1 MIMVQNSAGAA
12 QKVGFVGLG
21 AMGSRMVAHLKGFAD
36 VQVFDLDITRREQAA
51 AAADGKAVA
60 SISAMADAQVVIL
73 MLPDSPI
80 VDKVLRNELL
90 NTLKSGAIVIDM
102 SSSTPANTIENAKLA
117 KKKGITFIDAPV
129 SGGIGGAESGKLAIM
144 VGGEAADFAQA
155 LPLLNRMG
163 AKVVHVGP
171 VGSGH
176 AVKALNN
183 LLGATI
189 LVATSEI
196 FAAGEKF
203 GLDPAVMHQVIDA
216 SSGGSFM
223 SAQAW
228 PRAVLPKTWN
238 FGFAMQ
244 LMNKD
249 VGIAMSLIESTGVK
263 TVLCEA
269 NAALWAKAVKENP
282 GADMTIITKNIRE
295 AAGL

>member
-1 MIMVQNSAGAA
+1 MIMSQNNNGTR
-12 QKVGFVGLG
+12 QRVGFVGLG

-36 VQVFDLDITRREQAA
+36 VQVFDLDVARREQAA
-51 AAADGKAVA
+51 AAAGGQAVA

-90 NTLKSGAIVIDM
+90 KTLKQGAMVIDM
-102 SSSTPANTIENAKLA
+102 SSSTPANTIENAKLS
-117 KKKGITFIDAPV
+117 KQHGITFIDAPV

-144 VGGEAADFAQA
+144 AGGEAADFARA

-163 AKVVHVGP
+163 TKVVHVGP

-203 GLDPAVMHQVIDA
+203 GLDPVVMHQVIDA

-223 SAQAW
+223 TAQAW

-263 TVLCEA
+263 TVLCAA

-282 GADMTIITKNIRE
+282 GADMTIITKGIRE

>member
-1 MIMVQNSAGAA
+1 MIMGQNNNGAG

-36 VQVFDLDITRREQAA
+36 VQVFDLDVARRKQAA
-51 AAADGKAVA
+51 ASAGGEAVA

-90 NTLKSGAIVIDM
+90 KTLKSGALVIDM

-117 KKKGITFIDAPV
+117 KQHGITFIDAPV

-144 VGGEAADFAQA
+144 AGGEAADFARA

-163 AKVVHVGP
+163 TKVVHVGP

-223 SAQAW
+223 TAQAW

-269 NAALWAKAVKENP
+269 NAALWAKAVKETP
-282 GADMTIITKNIRE
+282 GADMTGITKGIRE

>member
-1 MIMVQNSAGAA
+1 MGQNNNGAG

-36 VQVFDLDITRREQAA
+36 VQVFDLDVARREQAA
-51 AAADGKAVA
+51 ASAGGEAVA

-90 NTLKSGAIVIDM
+90 KTLKSGALVIDM

-117 KKKGITFIDAPV
+117 KQHGITFIDAPV

-144 VGGEAADFAQA
+144 AGGEAADFARA

-163 AKVVHVGP
+163 TKVVHVGP

-223 SAQAW
+223 TAQAW

-282 GADMTIITKNIRE
+282 IVDMTIITKGIRE

>member
-1 MIMVQNSAGAA
+1 MSENSAGAG

-36 VQVFDLDITRREQAA
+36 VQVFDLDVARREQAA
-51 AAADGKAVA
+51 ASAGGKAVP
-60 SISAMADAQVVIL
+60 SISAMGEAQVVIL
-73 MLPDSPI
+73 MLPDSPV

-90 NTLKSGAIVIDM
+90 KTLKSGAMVIDM

-117 KKKGITFIDAPV
+117 KQHGITFIDAPV

-144 VGGEAADFAQA
+144 AGGDAAAFARA

-163 AKVVHVGP
+163 TKVVHVGP

-269 NAALWAKAVKENP
+269 NAALWAKAVKETP
-282 GADMTIITKNIRE
+282 GADMTGITKGIRE

>member
-1 MIMVQNSAGAA
+1 MVQNNAGTG

-21 AMGSRMVAHLKGFAD
+21 AMGGRMVAHLKGFAD
-36 VQVFDLDITRREQAA
+36 VQVFDLDVARREQAA
-51 AAADGKAVA
+51 AAAGGKAVA
-60 SISAMADAQVVIL
+60 SIGAMADAQVVIL

-90 NTLKSGAIVIDM
+90 KTLKQGAMVIDM

-117 KKKGITFIDAPV
+117 KQHGMTFIDAPV

-144 VGGEAADFAQA
+144 AGGDAADFARA

-163 AKVVHVGP
+163 TKVVHVGP

-223 SAQAW
+223 TAHAW

>member
-1 MIMVQNSAGAA
+1 MSQNNHGAG

-36 VQVFDLDITRREQAA
+36 VQVFDLDVARREQAA
-51 AAADGKAVA
+51 ASAGGKAVA
-60 SISAMADAQVVIL
+60 SISAMADAQIVIL

-90 NTLKSGAIVIDM
+90 TTLKSGALVIDM

-117 KKKGITFIDAPV
+117 KQHGITFIDAPV

-144 VGGEAADFAQA
+144 AGGEAPDFARA

-163 AKVVHVGP
+163 TKVVHVGP

-223 SAQAW
+223 TAQAW

-269 NAALWAKAVKENP
+269 NAALWAKAVKETP
-282 GADMTIITKNIRE
+282 GADMTGITKGIRE

>member
-1 MIMVQNSAGAA
+1 MVQNSAGAGH
-12 QKVGFVGLG
+12 KVGFVGLG
-21 AMGSRMVAHLKGFAD
+21 AMGGRMVAHLKGFAD
-36 VQVFDLDITRREQAA
+36 VQVFDLDVARREQAA
-51 AAADGKAVA
+51 AAAGGKAVA
-60 SISAMADAQVVIL
+60 SIGAMADAQVVIL

-80 VDKVLRNELL
+80 VDKVLRTELL
-90 NTLKSGAIVIDM
+90 KTLKQGAMVIDM
-102 SSSTPANTIENAKLA
+102 SSSTPANTIENAKLS
-117 KKKGITFIDAPV
+117 KQHGITFIDAPV

-144 VGGEAADFAQA
+144 AGGSAADFASA

-163 AKVVHVGP
+163 TKVVHVGP

-223 SAQAW
+223 TAHAW

-282 GADMTIITKNIRE
+282 GADMSIITKNIRE

>member
-1 MIMVQNSAGAA
+1 MSMSQNNNGAG

-36 VQVFDLDITRREQAA
+36 VQVFDLDVARREQAA
-51 AAADGKAVA
+51 ASA
-60 SISAMADAQVVIL
+60 AMADAQVVIL

-90 NTLKSGAIVIDM
+90 NTLKSGALVIDM

-117 KKKGITFIDAPV
+117 KQHGITFIDAPV

-144 VGGEAADFAQA
+144 AGGEAADFARA

-163 AKVVHVGP
+163 TKVVHVGP

-223 SAQAW
+223 TAQAW

-249 VGIAMSLIESTGVK
+249 VGIAMSLIKSTGVK

-269 NAALWAKAVKENP
+269 NAALWAQAVKDTP
-282 GADMTIITKNIRE
+282 GADMTGITKGIRE

>member
-1 MIMVQNSAGAA
+1 MIMVQKNAGTG

-21 AMGSRMVAHLKGFAD
+21 AMGGRMVAHLKGFAD
-36 VQVFDLDITRREQAA
+36 VQVFDLDVARREQAA
-51 AAADGKAVA
+51 AAAGGKAVA
-60 SISAMADAQVVIL
+60 SIGAMADAQVVIL

-90 NTLKSGAIVIDM
+90 KTLKQGAMVIDM
-102 SSSTPANTIENAKLA
+102 SSSTPANTIENAKLS
-117 KKKGITFIDAPV
+117 KQHGITFIDAPV

-144 VGGEAADFAQA
+144 AGGDAADFARA

-163 AKVVHVGP
+163 TKVVHVGP

-223 SAQAW
+223 SAHAW

>member
-1 MIMVQNSAGAA
+1 MVQNTAGAGV
-12 QKVGFVGLG
+12 KVGFVGLG
-21 AMGSRMVAHLKGFAD
+21 AMGGRMVGHLKGFAD
-36 VQVFDLDITRREQAA
+36 VQVFDLDVARREQAA
-51 AAADGKAVA
+51 QAAGGKAVA
-60 SISAMADAQVVIL
+60 SIAAMTDVEVVIL

-90 NTLKSGAIVIDM
+90 KTLKPGAMVIDM
-102 SSSTPANTIENAKLA
+102 SSSTPANTIENAKIS
-117 KKKGITFIDAPV
+117 KQQGITFIDAPV

-144 VGGEAADFAQA
+144 AGGDAADFARA

-163 AKVVHVGP
+163 TKVVHVGP

-203 GLDPAVMHQVIDA
+203 GLDPEVMHQVIDA

-223 SAQAW
+223 TAHAW

-244 LMNKD
+244 LMKKD

-263 TVLCEA
+263 TVLCQA
-269 NAALWAKAVKENP
+269 NAALWAAAVKANP
-282 GADMTIITKNIRE
+282 GADMTVITKDIRQ
-295 AAGL
+295 AAGLK

>member
-1 MIMVQNSAGAA
+1 
-12 QKVGFVGLG
+12 
-21 AMGSRMVAHLKGFAD
+21 MGSRMVAHLKGFAD
-36 VQVFDLDITRREQAA
+36 VQVFDLDVARREQAA
-51 AAADGKAVA
+51 ASAGGKAVA

-90 NTLKSGAIVIDM
+90 KTLKSGALVIDM

-117 KKKGITFIDAPV
+117 KQLGITFIDAPV

-144 VGGEAADFAQA
+144 AGGEAADFARA

-163 AKVVHVGP
+163 TKVVHVGP

-223 SAQAW
+223 TAQAW

-249 VGIAMSLIESTGVK
+249 VGIAMSLIKSTGVK

-269 NAALWAKAVKENP
+269 NAALWAQAVKETP
-282 GADMTIITKNIRE
+282 GADMTGITKGIRE

>member
-1 MIMVQNSAGAA
+1 MVQNTAGAGV
-12 QKVGFVGLG
+12 KVGFVGLG
-21 AMGSRMVAHLKGFAD
+21 AMGGRMVGHLKGFAD
-36 VQVFDLDITRREQAA
+36 VQVFDLDVARREQAA
-51 AAADGKAVA
+51 QAAGGKAVA
-60 SISAMADAQVVIL
+60 SIAAMTDVDVVIL

-90 NTLKSGAIVIDM
+90 KTLKPGAMVIDM
-102 SSSTPANTIENAKLA
+102 SSSTPANTIENAKIS
-117 KKKGITFIDAPV
+117 KQHGITFIDAPV

-144 VGGEAADFAQA
+144 AGGEAADFARA

-163 AKVVHVGP
+163 TKVVHVGP

-203 GLDPAVMHQVIDA
+203 GLDPEVMHQVIDA

-223 SAQAW
+223 TAHAW
-228 PRAVLPKTWN
+228 PRAVLPKSWN

-249 VGIAMSLIESTGVK
+249 VGIAMSLIESTGVQ
-263 TVLCEA
+263 TVLCQA
-269 NAALWAKAVKENP
+269 NAALWAAAVKANP
-282 GADMTIITKNIRE
+282 GADMTIITKGIRE
-295 AAGL
+295 AAGLK

>member
-1 MIMVQNSAGAA
+1 MSQNNNGAA

-36 VQVFDLDITRREQAA
+36 VQVFDLDVARREQAA
-51 AAADGKAVA
+51 ASAGGKAVA
-60 SISAMADAQVVIL
+60 SISAMADAQIVIL

-90 NTLKSGAIVIDM
+90 NTLKPGALVIDM
-102 SSSTPANTIENAKLA
+102 SSSTPANTIENAELA
-117 KKKGITFIDAPV
+117 KQHGITFIDAPV

-144 VGGEAADFAQA
+144 AGGEAADFARA

-163 AKVVHVGP
+163 TKVVHVGS

-203 GLDPAVMHQVIDA
+203 GLDPAIMHQVIDA

-223 SAQAW
+223 TAQAW

-269 NAALWAKAVKENP
+269 NAALWAKAVKETP
-282 GADMTIITKNIRE
+282 GADMTGITKGIRE

>member
-1 MIMVQNSAGAA
+1 MVQNSAGAG

-21 AMGSRMVAHLKGFAD
+21 AMGGRMVAHLKGFAD
-36 VQVFDLDITRREQAA
+36 VQVFDLDVARREQAA
-51 AAADGKAVA
+51 AAAGGKAVA
-60 SISAMADAQVVIL
+60 SIGAMADAQVVIL

-80 VDKVLRNELL
+80 VDKVLRTELL
-90 NTLKSGAIVIDM
+90 KTLKQGAMVIDM
-102 SSSTPANTIENAKLA
+102 SSSTPANTIENAKLS
-117 KKKGITFIDAPV
+117 KQHGITFIDAPV
-129 SGGIGGAESGKLAIM
+129 SGGIGGA
-144 VGGEAADFAQA
+144 ADFASA

-163 AKVVHVGP
+163 TKVVHVGP

-223 SAQAW
+223 TAHAW

-282 GADMTIITKNIRE
+282 GADMSIITKNIRE

>member
-1 MIMVQNSAGAA
+1 MVQNTAGAGV
-12 QKVGFVGLG
+12 KVGFVGLG
-21 AMGSRMVAHLKGFAD
+21 AMGGRMVGHLKGFAD
-36 VQVFDLDITRREQAA
+36 VQVFDLDVARREQAA
-51 AAADGKAVA
+51 QAAGGKAVA
-60 SISAMADAQVVIL
+60 SIAAMADVEVVIL

-90 NTLKSGAIVIDM
+90 KTLKPGAMVIDM
-102 SSSTPANTIENAKLA
+102 SSSTPANTIENAKIS
-117 KKKGITFIDAPV
+117 KQHGITFIDAPV

-144 VGGEAADFAQA
+144 AGGEAADFARA

-163 AKVVHVGP
+163 TKVVHVGP

-203 GLDPAVMHQVIDA
+203 GLDPEVMHQVIDA

-223 SAQAW
+223 TAHAW
-228 PRAVLPKTWN
+228 PRAVLPKSWN

-249 VGIAMSLIESTGVK
+249 VGIAMSLIESTGVQ
-263 TVLCEA
+263 TVLCQA
-269 NAALWAKAVKENP
+269 NAALWAAAVKANP
-282 GADMTIITKNIRE
+282 GADMTIITKGIRE
-295 AAGL
+295 AAGLK

>member
-1 MIMVQNSAGAA
+1 MVQNTAGAGV
-12 QKVGFVGLG
+12 KVGFVGLG
-21 AMGSRMVAHLKGFAD
+21 AMGGRMVGHLKGFAD
-36 VQVFDLDITRREQAA
+36 VQVFDLDVARREQAA
-51 AAADGKAVA
+51 QAAGGKAVA
-60 SISAMADAQVVIL
+60 SIAAMTDVDVVIL

-90 NTLKSGAIVIDM
+90 KTLKPGSMVIDM
-102 SSSTPANTIENAKLA
+102 SSSTPANTIENAKVS
-117 KKKGITFIDAPV
+117 KQQGITFIDAPV

-144 VGGEAADFAQA
+144 AGGDAADFARA

-163 AKVVHVGP
+163 TKVVHVGP

-203 GLDPAVMHQVIDA
+203 GLDPEVMHQVIDA

-223 SAQAW
+223 TAHAW

-263 TVLCEA
+263 TVLCQA
-269 NAALWAKAVKENP
+269 NAALWAAAVKANP
-282 GADMTIITKNIRE
+282 GADMTVITKDIRQ
-295 AAGL
+295 AAGLK

>member
-1 MIMVQNSAGAA
+1 MVQNTAGAGV
-12 QKVGFVGLG
+12 KVGFVGLG
-21 AMGSRMVAHLKGFAD
+21 AMGGRMVGHLKGFAD
-36 VQVFDLDITRREQAA
+36 VQVFDLDVARREQAA
-51 AAADGKAVA
+51 QAAGGKAVA
-60 SISAMADAQVVIL
+60 SIAAMTDVEVVIL

-80 VDKVLRNELL
+80 VDKALRNELL
-90 NTLKSGAIVIDM
+90 KTLKPGAMVIDM
-102 SSSTPANTIENAKLA
+102 SSSTPANTIENAKVS
-117 KKKGITFIDAPV
+117 KQQGITFIDAPV

-144 VGGEAADFAQA
+144 AGGDAADFARA

-163 AKVVHVGP
+163 TKVVHVGP

-203 GLDPAVMHQVIDA
+203 GLDPEVMHQVIDA

-223 SAQAW
+223 TAHAW

-263 TVLCEA
+263 TVLCQA
-269 NAALWAKAVKENP
+269 NAALWAAAVKANP
-282 GADMTIITKNIRE
+282 GADMTVITKDIRQ
-295 AAGL
+295 AAGLK

>member
-1 MIMVQNSAGAA
+1 MSQNSASAG

-36 VQVFDLDITRREQAA
+36 VQVFDLDVARREQAA
-51 AAADGKAVA
+51 ASAGGQAVS

-90 NTLKSGAIVIDM
+90 QTLKSGAMVIDM

-117 KKKGITFIDAPV
+117 KLHGITFIDAPV

-144 VGGEAADFAQA
+144 AGGDAADFARA

-163 AKVVHVGP
+163 TKVVHVGP

-269 NAALWAKAVKENP
+269 NAALWAKAVKETP
-282 GADMTIITKNIRE
+282 GADMTGITKGIRE

>member
-1 MIMVQNSAGAA
+1 
-12 QKVGFVGLG
+12 
-21 AMGSRMVAHLKGFAD
+21 MGSRMVAHLKGFAD
-36 VQVFDLDITRREQAA
+36 VQVFDLDVARREQAA
-51 AAADGKAVA
+51 ASAGGEAVA

-90 NTLKSGAIVIDM
+90 KTLKSGALVIDM

-117 KKKGITFIDAPV
+117 KQHGITFIDAPV

-144 VGGEAADFAQA
+144 AGGEAADFARA

-163 AKVVHVGP
+163 TKVVHVGP

-223 SAQAW
+223 TAQAW

-249 VGIAMSLIESTGVK
+249 VGIAMSLIKSTGVK

-269 NAALWAKAVKENP
+269 NAALWAQAVKDTP
-282 GADMTIITKNIRE
+282 GADMTGITKGIRE

>member
-1 MIMVQNSAGAA
+1 MSMSQNNNGAG

-36 VQVFDLDITRREQAA
+36 VQVFDLDVARCEQAA
-51 AAADGKAVA
+51 ASADGKAVA

-90 NTLKSGAIVIDM
+90 KTLKSGALVIDM

-117 KKKGITFIDAPV
+117 KQHGITFIDAPV

-144 VGGEAADFAQA
+144 AGGEAEDFARA

-163 AKVVHVGP
+163 TKVVHVGP

-203 GLDPAVMHQVIDA
+203 GLDPAIMHQVIDA

-223 SAQAW
+223 TAQAW

-269 NAALWAKAVKENP
+269 NAALWAKAVKETP
-282 GADMTIITKNIRE
+282 GADMTGITKGIRE

>member
-1 MIMVQNSAGAA
+1 MSQNNHGAG

-36 VQVFDLDITRREQAA
+36 VQVFDLDVARREQAA
-51 AAADGKAVA
+51 ASAGGKAVA
-60 SISAMADAQVVIL
+60 SISAMADAQIVIL

-90 NTLKSGAIVIDM
+90 TTLKSGALVIDM

-117 KKKGITFIDAPV
+117 KQHGITFIDAPV

-144 VGGEAADFAQA
+144 AGGEAADFARA

-163 AKVVHVGP
+163 TKVVHVGP

-203 GLDPAVMHQVIDA
+203 GLDPAIMHQVIDA

-223 SAQAW
+223 TAQAW

-269 NAALWAKAVKENP
+269 NAALWAKAVKETP
-282 GADMTIITKNIRE
+282 GADMTGITKGIRE

>member
-1 MIMVQNSAGAA
+1 MSQNNHGAG

-36 VQVFDLDITRREQAA
+36 VQVFDLDVARREQAA
-51 AAADGKAVA
+51 ASAGGKAVA
-60 SISAMADAQVVIL
+60 SISAMADAQIVIL

-90 NTLKSGAIVIDM
+90 TTLKSGALVIDM

-117 KKKGITFIDAPV
+117 KQHGITFIDAPV

-144 VGGEAADFAQA
+144 AGGEAADFARA

-163 AKVVHVGP
+163 TKVVHVGP

-203 GLDPAVMHQVIDA
+203 GLDPAIMHQVIDA

-223 SAQAW
+223 TAQAW

-249 VGIAMSLIESTGVK
+249 VGIAMSLINSTGVK

-269 NAALWAKAVKENP
+269 NAALWAKAVKETP
-282 GADMTIITKNIRE
+282 GADMTGITKGIRE

>member
-1 MIMVQNSAGAA
+1 MAG
-12 QKVGFVGLG
+12 G
-21 AMGSRMVAHLKGFAD
+21 D
-36 VQVFDLDITRREQAA
+36 
-51 AAADGKAVA
+51 
-60 SISAMADAQVVIL
+60 
-73 MLPDSPI
+73 
-80 VDKVLRNELL
+80 
-90 NTLKSGAIVIDM
+90 
-102 SSSTPANTIENAKLA
+102 
-117 KKKGITFIDAPV
+117 
-129 SGGIGGAESGKLAIM
+129 
-144 VGGEAADFAQA
+144 AADFAQA
-155 LPLLNRMG
+155 LPLLSLMG
-163 AKVVHVGP
+163 TKVVHVGP

-223 SAQAW
+223 TAQAW

-249 VGIAMSLIESTGVK
+249 VGIAMSLIKSTGIK

-269 NAALWAKAVKENP
+269 NAALWANAVKENP

>member
-1 MIMVQNSAGAA
+1 MVQNSAGAA

-36 VQVFDLDITRREQAA
+36 VQVFDLDVARREQAA
-51 AAADGKAVA
+51 AAAGGKAVA
-60 SISAMADAQVVIL
+60 SISAMAEAQVVIL

-90 NTLKSGAIVIDM
+90 NTLKSGAMVIDM

-117 KKKGITFIDAPV
+117 KQKGITFIDAPV

-144 VGGEAADFAQA
+144 VGAEAADFAHA

-183 LLGATI
+183 LLGAKI
-189 LVATSEI
+189 LGAT
-196 FAAGEKF
+196 F
-203 GLDPAVMHQVIDA
+203 
-216 SSGGSFM
+216 
-223 SAQAW
+223 
-228 PRAVLPKTWN
+228 
-238 FGFAMQ
+238 
-244 LMNKD
+244 
-249 VGIAMSLIESTGVK
+249 
-263 TVLCEA
+263 
-269 NAALWAKAVKENP
+269 
-282 GADMTIITKNIRE
+282 
-295 AAGL
+295 

>member
-1 MIMVQNSAGAA
+1 MVQNTAGAGV
-12 QKVGFVGLG
+12 KVGFVGLG
-21 AMGSRMVAHLKGFAD
+21 AMGGRMVGHLKGFAD
-36 VQVFDLDITRREQAA
+36 VQVFDLDVARREQAA
-51 AAADGKAVA
+51 QAAGGKAVA
-60 SISAMADAQVVIL
+60 SIAAMADVEVVIL

-90 NTLKSGAIVIDM
+90 KTLKPGAMVIDM
-102 SSSTPANTIENAKLA
+102 SSSTPANTIENAKIS
-117 KKKGITFIDAPV
+117 KQHGITFIDAPV

-144 VGGEAADFAQA
+144 AGGEAADFARA

-163 AKVVHVGP
+163 TKVVHVGP

-196 FAAGEKF
+196 FAVGEKF
-203 GLDPAVMHQVIDA
+203 GLDPEVMHQVIDA

-223 SAQAW
+223 TAHAW
-228 PRAVLPKTWN
+228 PRAVLPKSWN

-249 VGIAMSLIESTGVK
+249 VGIAMSLIESTGVQ
-263 TVLCEA
+263 TVLCQA
-269 NAALWAKAVKENP
+269 NAALWAAAVKANP
-282 GADMTIITKNIRE
+282 GADMTIITKGIRE
-295 AAGL
+295 AAGLK

>member
-1 MIMVQNSAGAA
+1 MSQNNAGAA
-12 QKVGFVGLG
+12 LKVGFVGLG
-21 AMGSRMVAHLKGFAD
+21 AMGGRMVGHLKGFAQ
-36 VQVFDLDITRREQAA
+36 VQVFDLDVARREQAA
-51 AAADGKAVA
+51 LAAGGQAVA
-60 SISAMADAQVVIL
+60 SIAAMSDAQVVIL

-80 VDKVLRNELL
+80 VDKVLRHELL
-90 NTLKSGAIVIDM
+90 NTLKSGAMIIDM
-102 SSSTPANTIENAKLA
+102 SSSTPANTIENAKLSA
-117 KKKGITFIDAPV
+117 QHGVTFIDAPV

-144 VGGEAADFAQA
+144 AGGDAADFARA
-155 LPLLNRMG
+155 LPLLSRMG
-163 AKVVHVGP
+163 TKVVHVGP

-249 VGIAMSLIESTGVK
+249 VGIAMSLIESTGVQ
-263 TVLCEA
+263 TVLCKA
-269 NAALWAKAVKENP
+269 NAELWAKAVKEHP
-282 GADMTIITKNIRE
+282 GADMTIITKEIRK

>member
-1 MIMVQNSAGAA
+1 MAG
-12 QKVGFVGLG
+12 G
-21 AMGSRMVAHLKGFAD
+21 D
-36 VQVFDLDITRREQAA
+36 
-51 AAADGKAVA
+51 
-60 SISAMADAQVVIL
+60 
-73 MLPDSPI
+73 
-80 VDKVLRNELL
+80 
-90 NTLKSGAIVIDM
+90 
-102 SSSTPANTIENAKLA
+102 
-117 KKKGITFIDAPV
+117 
-129 SGGIGGAESGKLAIM
+129 
-144 VGGEAADFAQA
+144 AADFARA

-163 AKVVHVGP
+163 TKVVHVGA

>member
-1 MIMVQNSAGAA
+1 MSESGASAG

-36 VQVFDLDITRREQAA
+36 VQVFDLDVARREQAA
-51 AAADGKAVA
+51 ASAGGQAVP

-90 NTLKSGAIVIDM
+90 QTLKSGAMVIDM

-117 KKKGITFIDAPV
+117 KQHGITFIDAPV

-144 VGGEAADFAQA
+144 AGGDAADFARA

-163 AKVVHVGP
+163 TKVVHVGP

-269 NAALWAKAVKENP
+269 NAALWAKAVKETP
-282 GADMTIITKNIRE
+282 GADMTGITKGIRE

>member
-1 MIMVQNSAGAA
+1 MSQNNNGAG

-36 VQVFDLDITRREQAA
+36 VQVFDLDVARREQAA
-51 AAADGKAVA
+51 ASAGGKAVA

-90 NTLKSGAIVIDM
+90 KTLKSGALVIDM

-117 KKKGITFIDAPV
+117 KQHGITFIDAPV

-144 VGGEAADFAQA
+144 AGGEAADFARA

-163 AKVVHVGP
+163 TKVVHVGP

-223 SAQAW
+223 TAQAW

-238 FGFAMQ
+238 FGFTMQ

-249 VGIAMSLIESTGVK
+249 VGIAMSLIE
-263 TVLCEA
+263 
-269 NAALWAKAVKENP
+269 
-282 GADMTIITKNIRE
+282 
-295 AAGL
+295 

>member
-1 MIMVQNSAGAA
+1 MVQNTAGAGV
-12 QKVGFVGLG
+12 KVGFVGLG
-21 AMGSRMVAHLKGFAD
+21 AMGGRMVGHLKGFAD
-36 VQVFDLDITRREQAA
+36 VQVFDLDVARREQAA
-51 AAADGKAVA
+51 QAAGGKAVA
-60 SISAMADAQVVIL
+60 SIAAMADVEVVIL

-90 NTLKSGAIVIDM
+90 KTLKPGAMVIDM
-102 SSSTPANTIENAKLA
+102 SSSTPANTIENAKIS
-117 KKKGITFIDAPV
+117 KQHGITFIDAPV

-144 VGGEAADFAQA
+144 AGGEAADFARA

-163 AKVVHVGP
+163 TKVVHVGP

-203 GLDPAVMHQVIDA
+203 GLDPEVMHQVIDA

-223 SAQAW
+223 TAHAW
-228 PRAVLPKTWN
+228 PRAVLPKSWN

-249 VGIAMSLIESTGVK
+249 VGNAMSLIESTGVQ
-263 TVLCEA
+263 TVLCQA
-269 NAALWAKAVKENP
+269 NAALWAAAVKANP
-282 GADMTIITKNIRE
+282 GADMTIITKGIRE
-295 AAGL
+295 AAGLK

>member
-1 MIMVQNSAGAA
+1 MVQNSAGAA

-21 AMGSRMVAHLKGFAD
+21 AMGSRMVGHLKGFAD
-36 VQVFDLDITRREQAA
+36 VQVFDLDVARREQAA
-51 AAADGKAVA
+51 AAAGGTAVA

-90 NTLKSGAIVIDM
+90 NTLKPGAMVIDM

-117 KKKGITFIDAPV
+117 KQQGLTFIDAPV

-144 VGGEAADFAQA
+144 AGGDAADFARA

-163 AKVVHVGP
+163 TKVVHVGA

-203 GLDPAVMHQVIDA
+203 GLDPDVMHQVIDA

-249 VGIAMSLIESTGVK
+249 VGIAMSLIESNGVK

>member
-1 MIMVQNSAGAA
+1 
-12 QKVGFVGLG
+12 
-21 AMGSRMVAHLKGFAD
+21 MVAHLKGFAD
-36 VQVFDLDITRREQAA
+36 VQVFDLDVARREQAA
-51 AAADGKAVA
+51 AAAGGKPVA
-60 SISAMADAQVVIL
+60 SIGAMADAQVVIL

-80 VDKVLRNELL
+80 VDKVLRNELVK
-90 NTLKSGAIVIDM
+90 TLKQGALVIDM

-117 KKKGITFIDAPV
+117 KQHGITFIDAPV

-144 VGGEAADFAQA
+144 AGGDAADFARA

-163 AKVVHVGP
+163 TKVVHVGP

-223 SAQAW
+223 TAHAW

-249 VGIAMSLIESTGVK
+249 VGIAMSLIQSTGVK

>member
-1 MIMVQNSAGAA
+1 MVQNSAGAA

>member
-1 MIMVQNSAGAA
+1 MSQNNNGAG

-36 VQVFDLDITRREQAA
+36 VQVFDLDVARREQAA
-51 AAADGKAVA
+51 ASAGGKAVA
-60 SISAMADAQVVIL
+60 SISAMTDAQVVIL

-90 NTLKSGAIVIDM
+90 KTLKSGALVIDM
-102 SSSTPANTIENAKLA
+102 SSSTPANTIENATLA
-117 KKKGITFIDAPV
+117 KQHGITFIDAPV

-144 VGGEAADFAQA
+144 VGGEAADFARA
-155 LPLLNRMG
+155 LPLLNRLG
-163 AKVVHVGP
+163 TKVVHVGP

-223 SAQAW
+223 TAQA
-228 PRAVLPKTWN
+228 
-238 FGFAMQ
+238 
-244 LMNKD
+244 
-249 VGIAMSLIESTGVK
+249 
-263 TVLCEA
+263 
-269 NAALWAKAVKENP
+269 
-282 GADMTIITKNIRE
+282 
-295 AAGL
+295 